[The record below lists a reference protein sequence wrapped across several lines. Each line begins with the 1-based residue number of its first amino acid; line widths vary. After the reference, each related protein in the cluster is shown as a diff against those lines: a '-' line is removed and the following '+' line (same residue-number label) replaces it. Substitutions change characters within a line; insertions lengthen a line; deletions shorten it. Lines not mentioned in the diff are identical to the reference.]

1 MKHSVVTLLAL
12 STVATTIV
20 AHGAPSNWLC
30 LSKLLSAK
38 KKGDV
43 MLAVGVLAAAAALVL
58 GLRFSVVTLV
68 LLTLATVINFAT
80 SVLGGSGPVVVGLQM
95 LATLA
100 CVQISYLVGCLLAA
114 HLPVR
119 AELPL
124 RPHANALRCIQA
136 THFRKD

>member
-1 MKHSVVTLLAL
+1 MAL
-12 STVATTIV
+12 
-20 AHGAPSNWLC
+20 PNWLC
-30 LSKLLSAK
+30 LSKLLSATK
-38 KKGDV
+38 EGDV

-80 SVLGGSGPVVVGLQM
+80 SVLGGSGPLVVGLQM

-100 CVQISYLVGCLLAA
+100 SVQISYLVGCLLAA

-124 RPHANALRCIQA
+124 RAHANALRCIQA

>member
-1 MKHSVVTLLAL
+1 MKYSVVTRLAL

-20 AHGAPSNWLC
+20 AHGAAELVVFVQT
-30 LSKLLSAK
+30 LSAT

-68 LLTLATVINFAT
+68 LLMLATVINFAT
-80 SVLGGSGPVVVGLQM
+80 GVLGGSGPLVGGLQM

-100 CVQISYLVGCLLAA
+100 SVQISYLAGCLLAA

-124 RPHANALRCIQA
+124 RPHANALR
-136 THFRKD
+136 